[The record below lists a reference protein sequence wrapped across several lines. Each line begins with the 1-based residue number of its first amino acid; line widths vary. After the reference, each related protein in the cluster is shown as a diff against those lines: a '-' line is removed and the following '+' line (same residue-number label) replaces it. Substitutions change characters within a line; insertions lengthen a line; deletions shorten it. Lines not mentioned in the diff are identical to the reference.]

1 MFFSMLCDFRVARD
15 PGSSMQQQIRWPGQ
29 RKLKKRDNNGLL
41 KHKIHGGQN
50 YHDSNVPNEMIL
62 NDPVFRSQKYTT
74 SRRLPRYKTSSSNGP
89 SESSPPLP
97 SDLLAGL
104 ELGIGPILV
113 FRPDSSVDRFEFS
126 LVEMAECRSL
136 EEVDCS
142 VAVDCDPSFQQNGG
156 RLLTESASALK
167 CGRSGLDSSPGKHM
181 ASPTSATSIPP

>member
-1 MFFSMLCDFRVARD
+1 MR
-15 PGSSMQQQIRWPGQ
+15 QQISWLGEE
-29 RKLKKRDNNGLL
+29 KLKKRDNNGLL

-50 YHDSNVPNEMIL
+50 YHDSIVPKEMIL
-62 NDPVFRSQKYTT
+62 NDPAFRSQKYTT
-74 SRRLPRYKTSSSNGP
+74 SRCLPRYKTSSSNGP

-104 ELGIGPILV
+104 EIGTGPILV
-113 FRPDSSVDRFEFS
+113 FFPDSSVDRFEFS

-142 VAVDCDPSFQQNGG
+142 VVLDCDPSFQQNGG
-156 RLLTESASALK
+156 RLLTEGASAVK
-167 CGRSGLDSSPGKHM
+167 CGISGLDSSPGKHK